1 MMWQRMRSIGA
12 ISAALGAGCVAGAA
26 DNAVVA
32 TAEDAPEAPMDA
44 RVFISPEDLTGGPV
58 TMDIPAAFDRSMAP
72 TPDAPDPDAVARDAG
87 LDAASVDIAADAAY
101 LDAGIDVP
109 ALDVGAGPPP
119 LDARV
124 DLGAPDVTGRPDA
137 VSVDA
142 PRDVGAV
149 DVSTCPPGQAL
160 CPTTPFM
167 SEPASS
173 FRCTATIAGR
183 CPGADLVIRGD
194 WIADDTD
201 GNLLA
206 LSAPR
211 FDATAA
217 ELAEGCV
224 AAAGLRRLLHFNF
237 AVLNVGNSR
246 FNVGRPDERDTLHW
260 EFFTPHRHFHI
271 KGWGDYRL
279 RTLAGREVGHG
290 RKQSFCLEDNI
301 RQEGA
306 REEDR
311 EFAPPRCDLFDPSG
325 RPEDRPEFGLSVG
338 WGDEYPSGIR
348 CQWIDIGS
356 PDPTAADYL
365 PDGIYVLAITVNT
378 GDTTATPLYR
388 ELDYSNNAASIRVE
402 LEDATVR
409 ACVGTAGDACAG
421 GHVRC
426 DGTCAP

>member
-1 MMWQRMRSIGA
+1 MTWHRMSSIGV
-12 ISAALGAGCVAGAA
+12 ISAALGAGCVAGGA
-26 DNAVVA
+26 DTAVVPPA
-32 TAEDAPEAPMDA
+32 DDTPSAAMDT
-44 RVFISPEDLTGGPV
+44 RVFITPGDLTGVLV
-58 TMDIPAAFDRSMAP
+58 TMDIPMALDRPTMAA
-72 TPDAPDPDAVARDAG
+72 PDAPAADAGTPDVGIDVGTEVASLDVGMDVAPLDAG
-87 LDAASVDIAADAAY
+87 L
-101 LDAGIDVP
+101 DVP
-109 ALDVGAGPPP
+109 ALDVPALDVPTDVGP
-119 LDARV
+119 A
-124 DLGAPDVTGRPDA
+124 DVISRPEL
-137 VSVDA
+137 VSADV
-142 PRDVGAV
+142 PRDIAAV
-149 DVSTCPPGQAL
+149 DVRTCPSGQAL

-201 GNLLA
+201 GNYLA

-217 ELAEGCV
+217 EVAEGCV
-224 AAAGLRRLLHFNF
+224 SAAGLRRLLHFNF

-246 FNVGRPDERDTLHW
+246 FNVGRPDERDTVHW

-311 EFAPPRCDLFDPSG
+311 EFAPPRCELFDPG
-325 RPEDRPEFGLSVG
+325 GPPEDRPEFGLSVG

-356 PDPTAADYL
+356 PDPSAADYL
-365 PDGIYVLAITVNT
+365 ANGIYVLAITVNT

-426 DGTCAP
+426 DGSCGP

>member
-1 MMWQRMRSIGA
+1 MWWHRMSSIGA
-12 ISAALGAGCVAGAA
+12 MSAAPCAGCVAGGADTAVVPPAA
-26 DNAVVA
+26 DTPSASM
-32 TAEDAPEAPMDA
+32 EAP
-44 RVFISPEDLTGGPV
+44 VFLTPGGLTGGVV
-58 TMDIPAAFDRSMAP
+58 TMDVPVAVDRPSAATSDSP
-72 TPDAPDPDAVARDAG
+72 
-87 LDAASVDIAADAAY
+87 AADAGTPDTG
-101 LDAGIDVP
+101 LDVAPLDVGIDVP
-109 ALDVGAGPPP
+109 PIDVAPLDVRTDVGPADVISRPEVVG
-119 LDARV
+119 V
-124 DLGAPDVTGRPDA
+124 DV
-137 VSVDA
+137 
-142 PRDVGAV
+142 PRDIAAV
-149 DVSTCPPGQAL
+149 DVRACPSGQAL

-167 SEPASS
+167 SEPTSS

-201 GNLLA
+201 GNVLA

-217 ELAEGCV
+217 EVAEGCV
-224 AAAGLRRLLHFNF
+224 SAAGLRRLLHFNF

-246 FNVGRPDERDTLHW
+246 FNVGRPDERDTVHW

-271 KGWGDYRL
+271 KGWGDYRM

-311 EFAPPRCDLFDPSG
+311 EFAPPRCELFDPG
-325 RPEDRPEFGLSVG
+325 GPPEDRPEFGLSVG

-356 PDPTAADYL
+356 PDPSAADYL
-365 PDGIYVLAITVNT
+365 ANGIYVLAITVNT

-421 GHVRC
+421 GRVRC
-426 DGTCAP
+426 DGSCGP

>member
-1 MMWQRMRSIGA
+1 MMWQRMGSIGA
-12 ISAALGAGCVAGAA
+12 ISAALGAGCVAGAG
-26 DNAVVA
+26 DTAVVPP
-32 TAEDAPEAPMDA
+32 AEDAPAASMDS
-44 RVFISPEDLTGGPV
+44 RVFINPGDLTGSVV
-58 TMDIPAAFDRSMAP
+58 TMDVPVAVDRPTGPA
-72 TPDAPDPDAVARDAG
+72 PDAP
-87 LDAASVDIAADAAY
+87 AADAGPPDVGLDVASI
-101 LDAGIDVP
+101 DAGTELPPIDAGVDVP
-109 ALDVGAGPPP
+109 AIDVRTDVGP
-119 LDARV
+119 
-124 DLGAPDVTGRPDA
+124 PDVTSGPDV
-137 VSVDA
+137 VSVDVPRDVAAVDA
-142 PRDVGAV
+142 PR
-149 DVSTCPPGQAL
+149 CPSGQAL

-194 WIADDTD
+194 WIADDTG
-201 GNLLA
+201 GNFLA

-217 ELAEGCV
+217 EVAEGCV
-224 AAAGLRRLLHFNF
+224 SAAGLRRLLHFNF
-237 AVLNVGNSR
+237 AVLNVGNTH

-301 RQEGA
+301 RREGA

-325 RPEDRPEFGLSVG
+325 LPEDRPEFGLSVG

-356 PDPTAADYL
+356 PDPSAADYL
-365 PDGIYVLAITVNT
+365 PNGIYVLAITVNT

-388 ELDYSNNAASIRVE
+388 ELDYTNNAASIRVE
-402 LEDATVR
+402 LADATVR
-409 ACVGTAGDACAG
+409 ACVDTAGDACAG

-426 DGTCAP
+426 DGSCAP

>member
-1 MMWQRMRSIGA
+1 MMWHRMSSIGA
-12 ISAALGAGCVAGAA
+12 ISAALGAGCVAGGA
-26 DNAVVA
+26 DTAVVPRA
-32 TAEDAPEAPMDA
+32 DDTPSASMEAP
-44 RVFISPEDLTGGPV
+44 VFITPGDLTGVLV
-58 TMDIPAAFDRSMAP
+58 TMDIPTAFDRPTMAA
-72 TPDAPDPDAVARDAG
+72 PDAP
-87 LDAASVDIAADAAY
+87 AADAGTLDVGLDVGTEVAPLDAGIDVPPIDVAP

-109 ALDVGAGPPP
+109 ALDVRTDVGPA
-119 LDARV
+119 DAISRPEV
-124 DLGAPDVTGRPDA
+124 VSADV
-137 VSVDA
+137 
-142 PRDVGAV
+142 PRDIVAV
-149 DVSTCPPGQAL
+149 DVRACPSGQAL

-183 CPGADLVIRGD
+183 CPGADLVIRGE

-201 GNLLA
+201 GNVLA

-217 ELAEGCV
+217 EVAEGCV
-224 AAAGLRRLLHFNF
+224 SAAGLRRLLHFNF

-246 FNVGRPDERDTLHW
+246 FNVGRPDERDTVHW

-311 EFAPPRCDLFDPSG
+311 EFAPPRCELFDPG
-325 RPEDRPEFGLSVG
+325 GPPEYRPEFGLSVG

-356 PDPTAADYL
+356 PDPSAADHL
-365 PDGIYVLAITVNT
+365 ANGIYVLAITVNT

-402 LEDATVR
+402 IEDATVR

-421 GHVRC
+421 GRVRC
-426 DGTCAP
+426 DGSCGP